1 MIDIYTR
8 LHTFIH
14 QDLWRDDFSTRT
26 RWGVHCIRSLRVTLV
41 LWRDITSGQLTLR
54 AMGLV
59 YTSLLSLV
67 PLLAVSFSMLKAF
80 GVHNQ
85 VQPLLEQFLSPL
97 GAMGNELTLHV
108 LGFVDKVE
116 VGVLGT
122 LGLTFLVFTV
132 IALIQKIENSFNYV
146 WRTKRTRSLH
156 RRFSDYLSV
165 IMIGPVLVFSAMGL
179 TAAITST
186 VLVQKLLA
194 IEPFGSAMLFMST
207 LMPYLLIIA
216 AFTFV
221 YIFVPNTRV
230 KLSSAFIGAVVAG
243 ILWQVTGLVF
253 ASFAASSTSYEAI
266 YSGFAILVMFMIWL
280 YLSWLILLFGAQVA
294 YYHQH
299 PQQIRRFARQL
310 RLSNRLKEHV
320 GLLIMSLIAS
330 HYVRGD
336 KPWTLDKLVTCLEL
350 PADVIDEILD
360 NLKRENFLSENA
372 EDPPGYLPSRDL
384 ESISLIELIHALRCA
399 EEHTHIVNESLLD
412 IPEVNQVM
420 AQISAST
427 GDALTGLTLR
437 NLVSKETLAMS
448 LSSENHIT

>member
-1 MIDIYTR
+1 MIDIYNR
-8 LHTFIH
+8 LHNFVQ
-14 QDLWRDDFSTRT
+14 QDLWREDLRART
-26 RWGVHCIRSLRVTLV
+26 WWGAQCIRGLRVILV

-97 GAMGNELTLHV
+97 GPMGKDLTLHV

-122 LGLTFLVFTV
+122 LGLTLLIFTV
-132 IALIQKIENSFNYV
+132 IALIQKIEDSFNYV
-146 WRTKRTRSLH
+146 WRTKRSRSLH
-156 RRFSDYLSV
+156 RRFGDYLSV
-165 IMIGPVLVFSAMGL
+165 IMVGPVLVFSALGL

-186 VLVQKLLA
+186 VLVKKLLA
-194 IEPFGSAMLFMST
+194 IEPFGSVMLFLST
-207 LMPYLLIIA
+207 LMPYILIIS

-230 KLSSAFIGAVVAG
+230 HLKSAFIGAVVAG
-243 ILWQVTGLVF
+243 ILWQVTGIIF
-253 ASFAASSTSYEAI
+253 TSFAASSTSYEAI

-280 YLSWLILLFGAQVA
+280 YLSWLILLFGSQVA

-320 GLLIMSLIAS
+320 GLLIMSLVAS

-336 KPWTLDKLVTCLEL
+336 KPLTLDKLVACLEL

-372 EDPPGYLPSRDL
+372 EDPPGHLPSRDL

-399 EEHTHIVNESLLD
+399 EEHIHIVDESLLD
-412 IPEVNQVM
+412 IAEVTQIM
-420 AQISAST
+420 TQISNNT
-427 GDALTGLTLR
+427 DEALNGLTLK
-437 NLVSKETLAMS
+437 NLVSKETLATS
-448 LSSENHIT
+448 ILSEEHLK